1 MNENISAI
9 VFDLGGTLRIA
20 LKDKEWMEQGRRNM
34 AKLAGTDLPFEDF
47 YALVEE
53 RYEKYREWALD
64 VNRESNDEE
73 LWCKWLLYD
82 YPRVRI
88 FANRHKLSYEYR
100 QSKGRRVVVEH
111 GVEVLKELHR
121 RGYKLG
127 IISNLIGETEVYD
140 WLEADGLLDL
150 FSSVILSPECGLRKP
165 DAEIYRVSGRDLG
178 VPCGQIASIA
188 DNQGRDIEGAR
199 EAGIAYNVLYN
210 SPEKKHPVD
219 PNGENPPDAIVNDFL
234 ELLDLF
240 PPKEGCA

>member
-1 MNENISAI
+1 MNENIKAI

-20 LKDKEWMEQGRRNM
+20 LKDEEWMRQGRINM
-34 AKLAGTDLPFEDF
+34 AKLAGTDLPFEEF
-47 YALVEE
+47 YAMVEE
-53 RYEKYREWALD
+53 RYEKYRAWALD

-100 QSKGRRVVVEH
+100 QAKGRRVVVDH
-111 GVEVLKELHR
+111 GVEVLNELYR

-140 WLEADGLLDL
+140 WLDEDGLLDL

-165 DAEIYRVSGRDLG
+165 DAEIYRVSSRDLG
-178 VPCGQIASIA
+178 IPCENIASIA
-188 DNQGRDIEGAR
+188 DNQGRDVEGAR
-199 EAGIAYNVLYN
+199 EAGISYNVLYN
-210 SPEKKHPVD
+210 SPEKKHPID
-219 PNGENPPDAIVNDFL
+219 PNGENPPDAVVNDFR

-240 PPKEGCA
+240 PPREA

>member
-1 MNENISAI
+1 MNEKIEAI

-20 LKDKEWMEQGRRNM
+20 IKDKEWMRQGRINM
-34 AKLAGTDLPFEDF
+34 AELAGTDLPFEEF

-53 RYEKYREWALD
+53 RYEKYREWALG
-64 VNRESNDEE
+64 VNKESNDEE
-73 LWCKWLLYD
+73 LWCKWLLFD
-82 YPRVRI
+82 YPQDRI

-100 QSKGRRVVVEH
+100 QSKGRRVVVDH
-111 GVEVLKELHR
+111 GEEVLRELYR

-127 IISNLIGETEVYD
+127 IISNLIGETEVYE
-140 WLEADGLLDL
+140 WLEADGLREL
-150 FSSVILSPECGLRKP
+150 FASVILSPECGLRKP
-165 DAEIYRVSGRDLG
+165 DAEIYRVSSRDLG
-178 VPCGQIASIA
+178 IPCELIASIA

-219 PNGENPPDAIVNDFL
+219 PNGENPPDAVINDFR

-240 PPKEGCA
+240 PPKEA

>member
-1 MNENISAI
+1 MNENIKAI

-20 LKDKEWMEQGRRNM
+20 LKDEEWMRQGRINM
-34 AKLAGTDLPFEDF
+34 AELSGTDLPFEDF

-53 RYEKYREWALD
+53 RYEKYRDWALD

-73 LWCKWLLYD
+73 LWCTWLLYD
-82 YPRVRI
+82 YPRERI

-100 QSKGRRVVVEH
+100 QAKGRRVVVEH
-111 GVEVLKELHR
+111 GEEVLRELYK

-140 WLEADGLLDL
+140 WLEEDGLREL
-150 FSSVILSPECGLRKP
+150 FDSVILSPECGLRKP
-165 DAEIYRVSGRDLG
+165 DAEIYRVSSRDLG
-178 VPCGQIASIA
+178 IPCENIASIA

-199 EAGIAYNVLYN
+199 EAGIACNVLYN

-219 PNGENPPDAIVNDFL
+219 LNGENPPDAVVNDFR

-240 PPKEGCA
+240 PTREA

>member
-1 MNENISAI
+1 MNENIKAI

-20 LKDKEWMEQGRRNM
+20 LKDEEWMRQGRINM
-34 AKLAGTDLPFEDF
+34 AKLAGTDLPFEEF

-53 RYEKYREWALD
+53 RYEKYRAWALD

-100 QSKGRRVVVEH
+100 QAKGRRVVVDH
-111 GVEVLKELHR
+111 GVEVLNELYR

-140 WLEADGLLDL
+140 WLDEDGLLDL

-178 VPCGQIASIA
+178 IPCENIASIA
-188 DNQGRDIEGAR
+188 DNQGRDVEGAR
-199 EAGIAYNVLYN
+199 EAGISYNVLYN
-210 SPEKKHPVD
+210 SPEKKHPID
-219 PNGENPPDAIVNDFL
+219 PNGENPPDAVVNDFR

-240 PPKEGCA
+240 PPREA

>member
-1 MNENISAI
+1 MNENIKAI

-20 LKDKEWMEQGRRNM
+20 LKDEEWMRQGRINM
-34 AKLAGTDLPFEDF
+34 AKLAGTDLPFEEF
-47 YALVEE
+47 YAMVEE
-53 RYEKYREWALD
+53 RYEKYRTWALD

-100 QSKGRRVVVEH
+100 QAKGRRVVVDH
-111 GVEVLKELHR
+111 GVEVLNELYR

-140 WLEADGLLDL
+140 WLDEDGLLDL

-178 VPCGQIASIA
+178 IPCENIASIA
-188 DNQGRDIEGAR
+188 DNQGRDVEGAR
-199 EAGIAYNVLYN
+199 EAGISYNVLYN
-210 SPEKKHPVD
+210 SPEKKHPID
-219 PNGENPPDAIVNDFL
+219 PNGENPPDAVVNDFR

-240 PPKEGCA
+240 PPREA

>member
-1 MNENISAI
+1 MNENIKAI

-20 LKDKEWMEQGRRNM
+20 LKDEEWMRQGRINM
-34 AKLAGTDLPFEDF
+34 AKLAGTTLPFEDF

-82 YPRVRI
+82 YPKVRI

-100 QSKGRRVVVEH
+100 QSKGRRVVVDH
-111 GVEVLKELHR
+111 GEEVLKELYR

-140 WLEADGLLDL
+140 WLDEDGLLDL
-150 FSSVILSPECGLRKP
+150 FDSVILSPECGLRKP
-165 DAEIYRVSGRDLG
+165 DAEIYRVSSRDLG
-178 VPCGQIASIA
+178 IPCENIASIA

-199 EAGIAYNVLYN
+199 EAGIACNVLYN

-219 PNGENPPDAIVNDFL
+219 PNGENPPDAVVNDFR

-240 PPKEGCA
+240 PPREAV

>member
-1 MNENISAI
+1 MNENIKAI

-20 LKDKEWMEQGRRNM
+20 LKDEEWMRQGRINM
-34 AKLAGTDLPFEDF
+34 AKLAGTDLPFEEF

-53 RYEKYREWALD
+53 RYEKYRAWALD

-100 QSKGRRVVVEH
+100 QAKGRRVVVDH
-111 GVEVLKELHR
+111 GVEVLNELYR

-140 WLEADGLLDL
+140 WLDEDGLLDL

-178 VPCGQIASIA
+178 IPCENIASIA
-188 DNQGRDIEGAR
+188 DNQGRDVEGAR
-199 EAGIAYNVLYN
+199 EAGISYNVLYN
-210 SPEKKHPVD
+210 SPEKKHPID
-219 PNGENPPDAIVNDFL
+219 PDGENPPDAVVNDFR

-240 PPKEGCA
+240 PPREA

>member
-1 MNENISAI
+1 MNENITAI

-34 AKLAGTDLPFEDF
+34 AKLAGTDLPFEEF

-73 LWCKWLLYD
+73 LWCKWLLFD
-82 YPRVRI
+82 YPKVRI

-100 QSKGRRVVVEH
+100 QSKGRRVVVDH
-111 GVEVLKELHR
+111 GVEVLNELHR

-127 IISNLIGETEVYD
+127 IISNLIGETEVYE
-140 WLEADGLLDL
+140 WLDEDGLLDL
-150 FSSVILSPECGLRKP
+150 FDSVILSPECGLRKP
-165 DAEIYRVSGRDLG
+165 DAEIYRVSARDLG
-178 VPCGQIASIA
+178 LPCEQIASIA
-188 DNQGRDIEGAR
+188 DNQGRDVEGAR

-219 PNGENPPDAIVNDFL
+219 PNGENPPDAIVNDFR

>member
-1 MNENISAI
+1 MNENINAI

-20 LKDKEWMEQGRRNM
+20 LKDEDWMKQGRIHM
-34 AKLAGTDLPFEDF
+34 AELAETDLPFEDF
-47 YALVEE
+47 YAIVEE
-53 RYEKYREWALD
+53 RYEKYREWALRE
-64 VNRESNDEE
+64 NKESNDEE
-73 LWCKWLLYD
+73 LWCKWLLFD
-82 YPRVRI
+82 YPRERI
-88 FANRHKLSYEYR
+88 MENRHKLSYEYR

-111 GVEVLKELHR
+111 GEEVLRELFN

-140 WLEADGLLDL
+140 WLEEDGLRDL

-165 DAEIYRVSGRDLG
+165 GAEIYRVSSRDLG
-178 VPCGQIASIA
+178 IPCEQIASVA

-199 EAGIAYNVLYN
+199 EAGIAYNVIYN

-219 PNGENPPDAIVNDFL
+219 PNGENPPDAIINDFL

-240 PPKEGCA
+240 PPKEA

>member
-1 MNENISAI
+1 MNENIAAI

-20 LKDKEWMEQGRRNM
+20 LKDEAWMRQGRINM
-34 AKLAGTDLPFEDF
+34 AALAGTDLPFEDF

-82 YPRVRI
+82 YPRDRI
-88 FANRHKLSYEYR
+88 FENRHKLSYEYR

-111 GVEVLKELHR
+111 GEEVLRELYR

-140 WLEADGLLDL
+140 WLEADGLREL
-150 FSSVILSPECGLRKP
+150 FASVILSPECGLRKP
-165 DAEIYRVSGRDLG
+165 DAEIYRVSSRDLG
-178 VPCGQIASIA
+178 IPCPQIASIA
-188 DNQGRDIEGAR
+188 DNQGRDVEGAR

-219 PNGENPPDAIVNDFL
+219 PNGENPPDAIVNDFR

-240 PPKEGCA
+240 PPKEA

>member
-1 MNENISAI
+1 MNENIKAI

-20 LKDKEWMEQGRRNM
+20 LKDEDWMRQGRINM
-34 AKLAGTDLPFEDF
+34 AKLAGTDLPFEEF

-53 RYEKYREWALD
+53 RYEKYRAWALD

-100 QSKGRRVVVEH
+100 QAKGRRVVVDH
-111 GVEVLKELHR
+111 GVEVLNELYR

-140 WLEADGLLDL
+140 WLDEDGLLDL

-165 DAEIYRVSGRDLG
+165 GAEIYRVSSRDLG
-178 VPCGQIASIA
+178 VPCEQIASIA

-199 EAGIAYNVLYN
+199 EAGIAYNVIYN

-219 PNGENPPDAIVNDFL
+219 PNGENPPDAVINDFR
-234 ELLDLF
+234 ELLPLF
-240 PPKEGCA
+240 PSKEA

>member
-1 MNENISAI
+1 MNENIKAI

-20 LKDKEWMEQGRRNM
+20 LKDEEWMRQGRINM
-34 AKLAGTDLPFEDF
+34 AKLAGTDLPFEEF
-47 YALVEE
+47 YAMVEE
-53 RYEKYREWALD
+53 RYEKYRTWALD

-100 QSKGRRVVVEH
+100 QTKGRRVVVDH
-111 GVEVLKELHR
+111 GVQVLNELYR

-140 WLEADGLLDL
+140 WLDEDGLLDL

-178 VPCGQIASIA
+178 IPCENIASIA
-188 DNQGRDIEGAR
+188 DNQGRDVEGAR
-199 EAGIAYNVLYN
+199 EAGISYNVLYN
-210 SPEKKHPVD
+210 SPEKKHPID
-219 PNGENPPDAIVNDFL
+219 PNGENPPDAVVNDFR

-240 PPKEGCA
+240 PPREA

>member
-1 MNENISAI
+1 MNENIKAI

-20 LKDKEWMEQGRRNM
+20 LKDEEWMRQGRINM
-34 AKLAGTDLPFEDF
+34 AKLAGTDLPFEEF

-53 RYEKYREWALD
+53 RYEKYRAWALD

-111 GVEVLKELHR
+111 GVEVLRELYG

-127 IISNLIGETEVYD
+127 IISNLIGETEVYE
-140 WLEADGLLDL
+140 WLDADGLLDL
-150 FSSVILSPECGLRKP
+150 FASVILSPECGLRKP
-165 DAEIYRVSGRDLG
+165 DAEIYRVSSRDLG
-178 VPCGQIASIA
+178 IPCENIASIA

-210 SPEKKHPVD
+210 SPEKKHPID
-219 PNGENPPDAIVNDFL
+219 PNGENPSDAVINDFR

-240 PPKEGCA
+240 PPREA

>member
-1 MNENISAI
+1 MNGNITAI

-20 LKDKEWMEQGRRNM
+20 LKDKEWMRQGRINM
-34 AKLAGTDLPFEDF
+34 AKLAGTTLPFEDF

-53 RYEKYREWALD
+53 RYEKYREWALTA
-64 VNRESNDEE
+64 NRESNDEE
-73 LWCKWLLYD
+73 LWCKWLLFD

-100 QSKGRRVVVEH
+100 QSKGRRVVVDH
-111 GVEVLKELHR
+111 GTEVLEELHR
-121 RGYKLG
+121 RGYRLG

-140 WLEADGLLDL
+140 WLDEDGLLDL
-150 FSSVILSPECGLRKP
+150 FDSVILSPECGLRKP
-165 DAEIYRVSGRDLG
+165 DAEIYRVSSRDLG
-178 VPCGQIASIA
+178 IPCEQIASIA

-199 EAGIAYNVLYN
+199 EAGIAYNVLYD

-219 PNGENPPDAIVNDFL
+219 PDGENPPDAVIHDFR

-240 PPKEGCA
+240 PPKE